1 MDNTDNIDSNIF
13 CFNENS
19 DNVNGTFENCISY
32 SVPTESE
39 PLESDN
45 VSIEY
50 TNTSPEIDFI
60 RTERDPHC
68 STPILPENI
77 IDD

>member
-19 DNVNGTFENCISY
+19 DNVNGTFENCIPY

-45 VSIEY
+45 VSLEY
-50 TNTSPEIDFI
+50 TNTSKD
-60 RTERDPHC
+60 ERKKL
-68 STPILPENI
+68 I
-77 IDD
+77 

>member
-19 DNVNGTFENCISY
+19 DNVNGTFENYIPY

-45 VSIEY
+45 VSLEY
-50 TNTSPEIDFI
+50 TNTSKD
-60 RTERDPHC
+60 ERKKL
-68 STPILPENI
+68 I
-77 IDD
+77 